1 MDENNLE
8 EQLSSIKESF
18 QQGVIPESLIN
29 LINYKEDDVSQDI
42 ELLTD
47 NDEDEDSSGNNT
59 YTDDVSSSTSSSIN
73 LNTDDVDEN
82 ELIDDL
88 NEFF

>member
-8 EQLSSIKESF
+8 EQLCSIKESF

-47 NDEDEDSSGNNT
+47 NGEDEDSSGNNT

-73 LNTDDVDEN
+73 LNADDVDEN